1 MATTSS
7 SDHPQTISKE
17 QTATKFEMQ
26 PKQQNEFQGNKIK
39 ETINSVL
46 QEILSGN

>member
-7 SDHPQTISKE
+7 QEHPQTISKE
-17 QTATKFEMQ
+17 QLINKFEMQ
-26 PKQQNEFQGNKIK
+26 PKQKTFQGNIIK
-39 ETINSVL
+39 DTINTVL